1 MHANAQNE
9 HSSQGARKKTLK
21 SVKNHSNLN
30 KNSDVTKEKKITKDE
45 IATNDEIELEGNF
58 EVEEYNDQE
67 LEVLLYHS
75 ESNIKMSGSALSA
88 FQRSAD
94 RYPQLSPDEQLEYAN
109 VYKKGQEAL
118 IIISRGG
125 LRKKELAEAEQSVRK
140 GEAAMEYLCASC
152 WRLAWLLVREQADMR
167 FGKDKSAEHLPDLM
181 AEANTALVEAVRFFD
196 PLKTPQFHTYAAR
209 RIRDHLRS
217 VLAKEGYMKLAP
229 SWNRVKRMAVT
240 LIPELTTQLGRHP
253 SKEEL
258 QNALM
263 DRCLIWAEDHLTD
276 EQKTLPEVQKQQ
288 LRLAKLRKQ
297 GMLGAIKRIDEVMV
311 ASQAVASLDAP
322 VGDAESGGTLK
333 DLVANTSNG
342 DSLFDSVEMAELKQA
357 IGQAFTMLTD
367 RERDI
372 VELRFG
378 FTGDDEG
385 NWTYAKIAERHGV
398 TAERVRQIE
407 KTALAKLASPH
418 GQFSALAAF
427 LPSGDI

>member
-1 MHANAQNE
+1 MNSSAQDNT
-9 HSSQGARKKTLK
+9 QRGPARKKTLN
-21 SVKNHSNLN
+21 SVSKETRAYRG
-30 KNSDVTKEKKITKDE
+30 SDASKEKKILNEET
-45 IATNDEIELEGNF
+45 ELEGNF
-58 EVEEYNDQE
+58 EVEEYDDRE
-67 LEVLLYHS
+67 LEVLLYHN

-94 RYPQLSPDEQLEYAN
+94 RYPQLSPEQQLEYAKI
-109 VYKKGQEAL
+109 YKKGQEAL
-118 IIISRGG
+118 ILISKGG
-125 LRKKELAEAEQSVRK
+125 LRKKEITAAEQSVRD
-140 GEAAMEYLCASC
+140 GESAMEYLCASC

-167 FGKDKSAEHLPDLM
+167 FGKDKSSEHLPDLM
-181 AEANTALVEAVRFFD
+181 AEANTALVEAVKFFD
-196 PLKTPQFHTYAAR
+196 PTKTPQFHTYAAR

-240 LIPELTTQLGRHP
+240 LVPELTTQLGRHP

-263 DRCLIWAEDHLTD
+263 DRCLTWAEDHLTD
-276 EQKTLPEVQKQQ
+276 EQKILPEVQKQQ

-333 DLVANTSNG
+333 DLVANTSNK

-357 IGQAFTMLTD
+357 IGHAFTMLTS

-378 FTGDDEG
+378 FTGADEG

-407 KTALAKLASPH
+407 KTALTKLASPH

-427 LPSGDI
+427 FPSGGD